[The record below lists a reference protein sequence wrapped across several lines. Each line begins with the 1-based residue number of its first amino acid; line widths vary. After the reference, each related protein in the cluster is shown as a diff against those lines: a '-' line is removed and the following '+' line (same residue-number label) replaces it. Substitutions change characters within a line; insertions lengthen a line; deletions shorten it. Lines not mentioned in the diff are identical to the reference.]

1 MHTMKIKKG
10 DNVIMLSGKDRG
22 KTGAILR
29 VSPEDRQVLVSGLNL
44 VKRHLRPKSASQ
56 KGQIVSV
63 ERWVHASTVA
73 PVNKNTGKAAR
84 VGWQVGTDGGS
95 KVRIDKKTKTTL

>member
-1 MHTMKIKKG
+1 MKIKKG

-22 KTGAILR
+22 KTGTVLHARPADAR
-29 VSPEDRQVLVSGLNL
+29 VVVGGLNL
-44 VKRHLRPKSASQ
+44 VKRHLRRKSATQ

-84 VGWQVGTDGGS
+84 VGWQVAVGGES